1 MKPIFIKYFPVGHIL
16 PASRLFISY
25 ATALFIVRVI
35 QATIPIL
42 YRSVDMNGVIVDCNQ
57 AYADRLGYTVEE
69 IVGKSLFEHS
79 TKDTREALRKA
90 FVDWTVSQKTNI
102 PIRIKLEARNGDAI
116 DVVRTF
122 RNRYDGDD
130 IVGIDSS
137 IMEFSHI
144 KRLQDMY
151 NVGARDGYEDPNI
164 LRRSV
169 DYIGT
174 VIDCNQSYLDNM
186 GYTKDEVVGI
196 SLYEHTASRSK
207 GNLHA
212 NMNNWR
218 IGIHN
223 PAKIWMKRR
232 DGSEFPAHL
241 TSVDETNKEGVVVGR
256 TVSLKIMD
264 G

>member
-1 MKPIFIKYFPVGHIL
+1 M
-16 PASRLFISY
+16 
-25 ATALFIVRVI
+25 RVI

-42 YRSVDMNGVIVDCNQ
+42 YRSVDLDGVIVDCNQ

-69 IVGKSLFEHS
+69 IIGVSLFDHA
-79 TKDTREALRKA
+79 TKDTREVLRQA

-102 PIRIKLEARNGDAI
+102 PVRIKLEAKDGEII

-130 IVGIDSS
+130 VVGIDSS
-137 IMEFSHI
+137 IVEFSYI
-144 KRLQDMY
+144 KELQDLY

-164 LRRSV
+164 MRRSV

-174 VIDCNQSYLDNM
+174 VIDCSQSYLDNM
-186 GYTKDEVVGI
+186 GYTKDQVVGI

-207 GNLHA
+207 GNLHS

-218 IGIHN
+218 IGLHS
-223 PAKIWMKRR
+223 PSKIWMKRK
-232 DGSEFPAHL
+232 DGSEFPTFL
-241 TSVDETNKEGVVVGR
+241 TSVDETNKEGIVVGR
-256 TVSLKIMD
+256 TVSLKIID
-264 G
+264 E

>member
-1 MKPIFIKYFPVGHIL
+1 M
-16 PASRLFISY
+16 
-25 ATALFIVRVI
+25 RVI

-42 YRSVDMNGVIVDCNQ
+42 YRSVDMDGIIVDCNQ

-69 IVGKSLFEHS
+69 VIGVSLFDHT
-79 TKDTREALRKA
+79 TKETRGVLRQA

-102 PIRIKLEARNGDAI
+102 PVRIKLEAKNGEVI

-130 IVGIDSS
+130 VVGIDSS
-137 IMEFSHI
+137 IVEFSHI
-144 KRLQDMY
+144 KSLQDLY
-151 NVGARDGYEDPNI
+151 NVGAREGYEDPNI

-174 VIDCNQSYLDNM
+174 VIDCSQSYLDGM

-196 SLYEHTASRSK
+196 SLYEHTASRSR
-207 GNLHA
+207 GNLHS

-218 IGIHN
+218 IGLHS
-223 PAKIWMKRR
+223 PAKIWMKRK
-232 DGSEFPAHL
+232 DGSEFPALL
-241 TSVDETNKEGVVVGR
+241 TSTDETNKEGIVVGR
-256 TVSLKIMD
+256 TVSLKIID
-264 G
+264 E

>member
-1 MKPIFIKYFPVGHIL
+1 M
-16 PASRLFISY
+16 
-25 ATALFIVRVI
+25 RVI

-42 YRSVDMNGVIVDCNQ
+42 YRSVDLDGVIVDCNQ
-57 AYADRLGYTVEE
+57 AYADRLGYAVEE
-69 IVGKSLFEHS
+69 VIGVSLFDHA
-79 TKDTREALRKA
+79 TKETREVLRQA

-102 PIRIKLEARNGDAI
+102 PVRIKLEAKDGEII

-122 RNRYDGDD
+122 RNRYEGDD
-130 IVGIDSS
+130 VVGIDSS
-137 IMEFSHI
+137 IVEFSHI
-144 KRLQDMY
+144 KKLQDLY
-151 NVGARDGYEDPNI
+151 NVGARDDYENPNT

-174 VIDCNQSYLDNM
+174 VIDCSQSYLDNM

-196 SLYEHTASRSK
+196 SLYEHTASRSR

-212 NMNNWR
+212 NMSNWR
-218 IGIHN
+218 IGLHN

-232 DGSEFPAHL
+232 DGSEFPALL
-241 TSVDETNKEGVVVGR
+241 TSVDETNKEGAVVGR
-256 TVSLKIMD
+256 TVSLKITD